1 MRHDSFEP
9 DYLNSRPTRD
19 DRSAQTRLAAR
30 AIDCGD
36 DCVHDGELEPRRQDV
51 RLPTAARERE
61 RTPD

>member
-1 MRHDSFEP
+1 MG
-9 DYLNSRPTRD
+9 D

-51 RLPTAARERE
+51 GPTEAPERE
-61 RTPD
+61 RTRD